1 MGRLTHAG
9 AVAAGLVIGIAA
21 ATPGHASALTIS
33 PLAATRDASPSTQ
46 ISFLGVAPGQVS
58 SVRVVGSRTGAHSGR
73 MASYASAGGASFL
86 PSRPFSEGEHVN
98 VSAQIG
104 RSGHTRRVTT
114 AFTVARLAAYTPAP
128 LPQAP
133 ASSGHPS
140 VQSFVSQAPLSPPRV
155 QVIASS
161 PKASTGDIFLT
172 PTHGQSGPMILDGSG
187 NLVWFHPVPHG
198 TVATDLQVQRYQGKP
213 VLVWWE
219 GSISSLGVGFG
230 SDEIVDEDYRPIAKI
245 GGGNGYHADLHDIQI
260 APDGSAY
267 ITAYSFVHEDLASA
281 DGPRDGSL
289 IDAIV
294 QRIDV
299 KTGLVMF
306 EWHALGHIALSDSYS
321 QPTSSRPWDF
331 FHLNSISL
339 APWGGEDFLI
349 SARNTW
355 AGYEISDHT
364 GAVLWRLGGRHPTF
378 HMKAG
383 TGTAWQH
390 DMRWQSDH
398 TITIFDDGAVPAV
411 HPQSRAIREQ
421 IDWSHR
427 TVELR
432 SRYVHTPA
440 LSAGSQGNN
449 EPMPDGDTFI
459 GWGEQPYFSEVGPAG
474 ETLFDARL
482 AYPSQSYRAYRFP
495 WHGTPAGPPTATT
508 KPLGAAGAVLYASW
522 NGATNV
528 ASWRVLAGSTA
539 STLAPLVTVPRSGFE
554 TAIDLPSA
562 PRYYAVQALDATG
575 RVLSSS
581 RAASI

>member
-1 MGRLTHAG
+1 MGRLSHLG
-9 AVAAGLVIGIAA
+9 AIAAGIIIGIAT
-21 ATPGHASALTIS
+21 ATPAGASALTIS
-33 PLAATRDASPSTQ
+33 PLAGTRDASPSTQ
-46 ISFLGVAPGQVS
+46 ISFLGVPPAQIS

-73 MASYASAGGASFL
+73 MAAYASATGASFL
-86 PSRPFSEGEHVN
+86 PSRPFSEGEHVS
-98 VSAQIG
+98 VSVQVG
-104 RSGHTRRVTT
+104 PSGQTRRVTT
-114 AFTVARLAAYTPAP
+114 TFTVARSAAYTPTP
-128 LPQAP
+128 LAQAP
-133 ASSGHPS
+133 TSSGHPS
-140 VQSFVSQAPLSPPRV
+140 VQSFVSQTKLTPPRV

-161 PKASTGDIFLT
+161 PKASAGDIFLT
-172 PTHGQSGPMILDGSG
+172 PTHGQPGPMILEGSG

-198 TVATDLQVQRYQGKP
+198 TVATDLQVQRYKGEP

-230 SDEIVDEDYRPIAKI
+230 SDEIVGEDYRPIAKI
-245 GGGNGYHADLHDIQI
+245 AGGNGYHADLHDIQL
-260 APDGSAY
+260 APGGSAY
-267 ITAYSFVHEDLASA
+267 ITAYSFVREDLASA
-281 DGPRDGSL
+281 GGPREGSL

-306 EWHALGHIALSDSYS
+306 EWHALGHIALSDSHS

-339 APWGGEDFLI
+339 DPWGGEDFLI

-355 AGYEISDHT
+355 AGYEISGHT
-364 GAVLWRLGGRHPTF
+364 GAVLWRLGGRHSTF
-378 HMKAG
+378 HMGAG

-398 TITIFDDGAVPAV
+398 TITIFDDGAMPAV
-411 HPQSRAIREQ
+411 HSQSRAIREH

-427 TVELR
+427 SVGLQ

-440 LSAGSQGNN
+440 LSVGSQGNDESMSN
-449 EPMPDGDTFI
+449 GNTFI

-482 AYPSQSYRAYRFP
+482 AYPSQSYRAYRFAWRGRP
-495 WHGTPAGPPTATT
+495 TGPPTATAKT
-508 KPLGAAGAVLYASW
+508 VGAGAIVYASW

-528 ASWRVLAGSTA
+528 ASWRVLTGSTA
-539 STLAPLVTVPRSGFE
+539 SALTPLVTVPRNGFE
-554 TAIDLPSA
+554 TTIDLPRA
-562 PRYYAVQALDATG
+562 PHYYAVQALDVNG
-575 RVLSSS
+575 RALSTS
-581 RAASI
+581 RTASV